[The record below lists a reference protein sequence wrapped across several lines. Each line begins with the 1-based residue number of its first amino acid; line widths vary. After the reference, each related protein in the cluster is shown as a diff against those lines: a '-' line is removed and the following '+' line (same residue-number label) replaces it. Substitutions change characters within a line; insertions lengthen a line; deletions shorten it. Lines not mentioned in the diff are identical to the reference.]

1 MAGLVEPATGPPHPA
16 RPLPGTAPRG
26 RRHLSASRH
35 SDLVGDSLSRC
46 WFILALESGTTQ
58 PPQTNVPVRQTQAN
72 HQTNQLGRDKSSR
85 PILARAVSL
94 VHSLRI
100 QERHF
105 ARGSC
110 LAWCSHC
117 LLHTLS
123 PGRNLI
129 ILIPFQDHDLL
140 HSYLLAAPASAS

>member
-46 WFILALESGTTQ
+46 WFILALGSGTTQ
-58 PPQTNVPVRQTQAN
+58 PPQTNVPVRHIQAN
-72 HQTNQLGRDKSSR
+72 HQTNQLGRDKPSR

-100 QERHF
+100 KKTPLC
-105 ARGSC
+105 ARKLFGLVLS
-110 LAWCSHC
+110 
-117 LLHTLS
+117 LLTPH
-123 PGRNLI
+123 I
-129 ILIPFQDHDLL
+129 ITWKRFNNFNTISGQ
-140 HSYLLAAPASAS
+140 